1 MTTST
6 SLLKDHSILF
16 QLYHHTDTLIF
27 WEEMLLSRHQMDSRL
42 NLGGSIKNQEQLRTL
57 NTEDGLSTSRMVEDQ
72 TISKLITPTQDGS
85 NSLHL
90 KKDTLL
96 MLKTKNVL
104 MLRED
109 KIKKDKLFGSGENIM
124 VPIKDGPWN
133 ILTKRNQLQLRE
145 LMKISVFIETDHSS

>member
-1 MTTST
+1 
-6 SLLKDHSILF
+6 
-16 QLYHHTDTLIF
+16 
-27 WEEMLLSRHQMDSRL
+27 MDSRL

-90 KKDTLL
+90 KKDTSL
-96 MLKTKNVL
+96 MLKTRNVL